1 MPEYIGTPQ
10 PGTGSADVAGGL
22 TASAATIAPA
32 AQNVIASLS
41 APRALAAPRERGP
54 DPIKEATQQFLQ
66 FMAIAQQRAHE
77 REESAK
83 DRANAVK
90 LANIAGQ
97 AQLNAAKE
105 AGVQQR
111 LTDEARA
118 EQERRA
124 ARLGAAYKRGDSAVG
139 TLLARA
145 ADHLQQS
152 TTFGD
157 RIAEIERQGLAVPSE
172 MLNAYNYHKK
182 AADTLTNP
190 AFLDDAHAYYTWRAA
205 ERTLSPEEQREAQL
219 KPVGDPSRNVYLTPG
234 VPMPTQDAL
243 PKNELGKPI
252 ANPVFARIGATTA
265 SIFEFVTTTA
275 EKIARIEKNSPSPQ
289 VSETLPT
296 RQTFGDPTLE
306 ASRAGARLEA
316 QVTRQ
321 RAAYAKALYDIDSNI
336 RQMTNV
342 VASGLD
348 TLRPA
353 NRVVVDE
360 FIAQVI
366 VDQSSERRIGPGS
379 SKIALARAMVAT
391 PHLER
396 LVKETRDMLDQY
408 DKTSGPD
415 ASVLDPQAR
424 ALNTKLMLTYAALHD
439 LRSQLSEWG
448 TTVKATGPGPSTDVG
463 KLPESAQKFEGLTAA
478 VRLREMEARP
488 KGVTG
493 PPAPRLGRSN
503 EEIAAAAYS
512 ANTTLAVQYAVDHLT
527 EVLNRIEVV
536 PAFALYQAG
545 REVTAQ
551 GFTPDGQPTD
561 GPLRRIAGRVAQGDE
576 PLAAA
581 LSEINRFASDR
592 ADSVGPYYQ
601 WLASVN
607 SLLDWATPVDIPVPP
622 KPQNPIGPTGGTP
635 MSQYLFPVNQTR
647 ILPEDVSTL
656 LDVRNFNQPKQAGSK
671 E

>member
-1 MPEYIGTPQ
+1 
-10 PGTGSADVAGGL
+10 
-22 TASAATIAPA
+22 
-32 AQNVIASLS
+32 
-41 APRALAAPRERGP
+41 
-54 DPIKEATQQFLQ
+54 
-66 FMAIAQQRAHE
+66 
-77 REESAK
+77 
-83 DRANAVK
+83 
-90 LANIAGQ
+90 
-97 AQLNAAKE
+97 
-105 AGVQQR
+105 
-111 LTDEARA
+111 
-118 EQERRA
+118 
-124 ARLGAAYKRGDSAVG
+124 
-139 TLLARA
+139 
-145 ADHLQQS
+145 
-152 TTFGD
+152 
-157 RIAEIERQGLAVPSE
+157 
-172 MLNAYNYHKK
+172 
-182 AADTLTNP
+182 
-190 AFLDDAHAYYTWRAA
+190 
-205 ERTLSPEEQREAQL
+205 
-219 KPVGDPSRNVYLTPG
+219 
-234 VPMPTQDAL
+234 
-243 PKNELGKPI
+243 
-252 ANPVFARIGATTA
+252 
-265 SIFEFVTTTA
+265 
-275 EKIARIEKNSPSPQ
+275 
-289 VSETLPT
+289 
-296 RQTFGDPTLE
+296 
-306 ASRAGARLEA
+306 
-316 QVTRQ
+316 
-321 RAAYAKALYDIDSNI
+321 
-336 RQMTNV
+336 
-342 VASGLD
+342 
-348 TLRPA
+348 
-353 NRVVVDE
+353 
-360 FIAQVI
+360 
-366 VDQSSERRIGPGS
+366 
-379 SKIALARAMVAT
+379 
-391 PHLER
+391 
-396 LVKETRDMLDQY
+396 MLDQY

-493 PPAPRLGRSN
+493 PRDPRLGRSN